1 MRKGSFVCL
10 VLLIIIFGWLF
21 KGLLTALMG
30 KVGLIAMDILP
41 FGIGEA

>member
-1 MRKGSFVCL
+1 MRKASFVCL
-10 VLLIIIFGWLF
+10 VLF
-21 KGLLTALMG
+21 KVLLSALMG